1 MSGIK
6 INGFSGF
13 ENASVGSPI
22 SSFGV
27 SQMTN
32 EKVNFGNYDSNK
44 AVPFMNP
51 TVNPNRDSEFSCK
64 PLGINVLRPPPYNAS
79 NAYQAVQGIGRN
91 QPAGIGGVGRNINTR
106 PMPPSKAFM

>member
-1 MSGIK
+1 MS
-6 INGFSGF
+6 
-13 ENASVGSPI
+13 A
-22 SSFGV
+22 SFGS

-32 EKVNFGNYDSNK
+32 ERLNFGNYDK
-44 AVPFMNP
+44 IVAVPFMNP
-51 TVNPNRDSEFSCK
+51 SVNPNRDSEFSCK

-106 PMPPSKAFM
+106 VMPPSKAFM

>member
-1 MSGIK
+1 MSA
-6 INGFSGF
+6 GF
-13 ENASVGSPI
+13 GS
-22 SSFGV
+22 

-32 EKVNFGNYDSNK
+32 EKVNIGNYDK
-44 AVPFMNP
+44 IVAVPFMNP

-106 PMPPSKAFM
+106 VMPPSKAFM